1 MKNFLFLSF
10 LFFFSACTL
19 KNQNYSSQ
27 SMMVLFNTPMV
38 KINDAGFLKKES
50 KVLNLEI
57 YKLGQAFFELKIRDN
72 ICLNAVCYDKKTFNQ
87 KIFKNKYY
95 DDILKDILEARPLWN
110 GKNMQKTDCG
120 FIQQLSG
127 VNYEIFYEIC
137 DNKISFFDKISRVKI
152 VLTNS

>member
-1 MKNFLFLSF
+1 MLL
-10 LFFFSACTL
+10 
-19 KNQNYSSQ
+19 
-27 SMMVLFNTPMV
+27 NTPMI

-50 KVLNLEI
+50 KALNLEI

-72 ICLNAVCYDKKTFNQ
+72 ICLNAVCYDKITFNQ
-87 KIFKNKYY
+87 KFLKNAYY
-95 DDILKDILEARPLWN
+95 DDILKDILEAKPLWN
-110 GKNMQKTDCG
+110 GKNIQKTQCG
-120 FIQQLSG
+120 FIQKLSG